1 MGYRKGRWR
10 NSESKII
17 NLRDRQGQ
25 LYLRALFQTKGYMRV
40 EWELWSRAWETRLQ
54 YVLTLWDHS
63 HRCCAGVTSHT
74 SGQQLAKMPA
84 QPGWWSS
91 IPGKISQEEEIF
103 LLGEIILRM
112 VNIGT
117 FLLGAES
124 QQWGKLCL
132 TQIETSCFAF
142 LNAAPPS
149 THKAVFTGPFSVH
162 THRLHF
168 LCWAVSHHS
177 SPFLKLSIKPS
188 VIPVLQLAN

>member
-1 MGYRKGRWR
+1 MTPIWTIWQLMGYRKGRWR

-40 EWELWSRAWETRLQ
+40 EWELWSRAWETCLQ

-91 IPGKISQEEEIF
+91 IPGKISQEEDISSRWDYSKNGQHRHIPLRSRESAMREIVF
-103 LLGEIILRM
+103 DSNRDIMLCIPERCTTIHPQGCLHW
-112 VNIGT
+112 T
-117 FLLGAES
+117 FLSSYPQTTFSVL
-124 QQWGKLCL
+124 
-132 TQIETSCFAF
+132 SCFPSF
-142 LNAAPPS
+142 L
-149 THKAVFTGPFSVH
+149 PFPE
-162 THRLHF
+162 
-168 LCWAVSHHS
+168 A
-177 SPFLKLSIKPS
+177 I
-188 VIPVLQLAN
+188 N